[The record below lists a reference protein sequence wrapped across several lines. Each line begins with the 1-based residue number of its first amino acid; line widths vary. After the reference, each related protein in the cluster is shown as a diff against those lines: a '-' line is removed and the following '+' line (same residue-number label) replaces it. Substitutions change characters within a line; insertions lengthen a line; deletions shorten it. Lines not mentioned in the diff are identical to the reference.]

1 MPSDPGR
8 PAPRNLRV
16 LLLPPTNRD
25 AEVLQK
31 LLARE
36 GFECE
41 VCRSLTDVCD
51 WIGKGVGTIFVS
63 EESLY
68 NGHEQLAECV
78 AAQPVW
84 SDLPIIVLS
93 KSGAELPALAAIIAK
108 LGNVTVLERPVRMT
122 TMTSMVRAALRA
134 RERQYEVR
142 DQLEAREKA
151 EAEIG
156 RAHV

>member
-1 MPSDPGR
+1 MPNDSGQL
-8 PAPRNLRV
+8 APRNLRV
-16 LLLPPTNRD
+16 LLLPPTSRD
-25 AEVLQK
+25 AEVLQQ
-31 LLARE
+31 LLTRE
-36 GFECE
+36 GFECK
-41 VCRSLTDVCD
+41 VCKSLSDVCE

-68 NGHEQLAECV
+68 SGHEQLAECV

-93 KSGAELPALAAIIAK
+93 KWGTELPALAAIIAT

-134 RERQYEVR
+134 R
-142 DQLEAREKA
+142 
-151 EAEIG
+151 
-156 RAHV
+156 